1 MTYPGWAG
9 VVGPPPATT
18 TGGQVRQS
26 RAGKPAGGYTTTV
39 LDAMGSYAPAWGI
52 TAEGVT
58 VEQEMAANPHE
69 IEKGNFELPA
79 SEGGTKQFGVDESD
93 PAFVNNADPGYHGD

>member
-1 MTYPGWAG
+1 MTYPGWEG
-9 VVGPPPATT
+9 VVGPAPLSTI
-18 TGGQVRQS
+18 GWQVRQS
-26 RAGKPAGGYTTTV
+26 RAGGYPPSRVTV
-39 LDAMGSYAPAWGI
+39 LDAMGTSAPAWGI

-58 VEQEMAANPHE
+58 VEQEMAADPHE